1 MAAEIVA
8 SAISKEWD
16 MLDLLSQIKHIQ
28 LPGGKWFASP
38 AMAMGM
44 VYYRLQDFIA
54 NRFTTMARKR
64 RSKR

>member
-16 MLDLLSQIKHIQ
+16 MLDLLSQVKHIQ

-44 VYYRLQDFIA
+44 VYYRLKDFIA
-54 NRFTTMARKR
+54 NR
-64 RSKR
+64 S